1 LRTSKTYNGT
11 VHTYTYNGSLLASD
25 VVKNS
30 SGVLQ
35 YAFYFRYD
43 QNGAPIGFGY
53 KSSSSAAIVEYYYLK
68 NLQGDITGIVD
79 TSGNL
84 VATYVYDAW
93 GNHLSITG
101 SNTDLANKNPLR
113 YRGYVFDSES
123 SLYYLQSRY
132 YSPAI
137 GRFISADGYIST
149 GSGILGHALNMQ
161 GGAKNI

>member
-1 LRTSKTYNGT
+1 
-11 VHTYTYNGSLLASD
+11 
-25 VVKNS
+25 VKNS